1 MAQFE
6 GIYSAIFSIY
16 DENTNVKKKAVGELV
31 DYQLAGGLKG
41 FYVCGNTGEC
51 TVLPEYT
58 RKQMLE
64 AVVDANAGRGQIM
77 AHIGAGHYEETKRL
91 LEHANS
97 LPIDA
102 VASLPPSLTSYY
114 GMQETLEY
122 YRELAKLSKVP
133 VFAYITP
140 VLRGDAVKFA
150 EELIKIPN
158 VGGIKLTISDYFTF
172 GAITA
177 LNGGKIN
184 VLNGPDETMVCGL
197 AMGAQGAIGTTYN
210 FAPKLACNIYNSFKN
225 GDMETARASQR
236 KLNIVI
242 KNSLGNPMSFW
253 KGILAVKGF
262 DMGTAVFP
270 GKNLTNEDEAR
281 IQAMLDEVG
290 DFG

>member
-6 GIYSAIFSIY
+6 GIYSAIFSVY
-16 DENTNVKKKAVGELV
+16 DENTNVKKDAVGKLV
-31 DYQLAGGLKG
+31 DYQLEGGLKG

-64 AVVDANAGRGQIM
+64 AVVDANNGRGQIM

-97 LPIDA
+97 LKIDA

-122 YRELAKLSKVP
+122 YRELAKLSKFP

-140 VLRGDAVKFA
+140 VLRGDPIKFA

-158 VGGIKLTISDYFTF
+158 IGGIKLTISDYFAF
-172 GAITA
+172 SAITA
-177 LNGGKIN
+177 LNGGKVN
-184 VLNGPDETMVCGL
+184 VLNGPDETLICGL

-210 FAPKLACNIYNSFKN
+210 FAPKLACKICDSFKK
-225 GDMETARASQR
+225 GDMDTALASQR
-236 KLNIVI
+236 KLNIII
-242 KNSLGNPMSFW
+242 KNALGNPISFW
-253 KGILAVKGF
+253 KGILGAKGF
-262 DMGTAVFP
+262 DMGRAVFP
-270 GKNLTNEDEAR
+270 GKNLTIEDKMR
-281 IQAMLDEVG
+281 IQSILDEVG